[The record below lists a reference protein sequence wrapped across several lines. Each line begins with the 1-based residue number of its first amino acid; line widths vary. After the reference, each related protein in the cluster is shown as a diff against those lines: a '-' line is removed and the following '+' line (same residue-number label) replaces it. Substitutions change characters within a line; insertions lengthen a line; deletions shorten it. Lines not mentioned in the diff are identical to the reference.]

1 MNLSFFIAR
10 RYLVSKKSNNAINI
24 ISWISI
30 VAIAVT
36 TAALVV
42 ILSAMNGL
50 TSTVAELYQALEPD
64 IKISPVHAK
73 YFADDGALE
82 QKIRQVPGVRMIS
95 RTLQDNALIKL
106 DDRQTVVTVK
116 GVDDNFKS
124 INRFDSVVTEGTYR
138 LKYHGQNYAVF
149 GRGIAGRLGVNVN
162 DFITP
167 ITIYAPKRGRV
178 ESSNPEDAFNTV
190 VFSPAGIFS
199 LNDDFDFKYVLV
211 SLGAAQN
218 LLDCQS
224 QISSLEIAC
233 TDKDRIDD
241 VQEKLKA
248 LLGSDYDIKN
258 RFQLNDVLFKTLETE
273 KLWTF
278 IILAFI
284 LVIATFNII
293 GALTMLIIEK
303 KSDIKTF
310 YHLGGDTHFMRRI
323 FMQEGF
329 LITAVG
335 AGSGLLIGLL
345 VCFLQI
351 QFHLVKFDEQYV
363 IPYYPVKLQLNDF
376 LWILGVVMGIGFIA
390 ALYPVRVFTKN
401 DLVRD

>member
-50 TSTVAELYQALEPD
+50 TSTVAELYQAIEPD
-64 IKISPVHAK
+64 IKISPKQGK
-73 YFADDGALE
+73 YLLNDGILE
-82 QKIRQVPGVRMIS
+82 GKIRSVKGVKIIS
-95 RTLQDNALIKL
+95 HTLQENALIKL
-106 DDRQTVVTVK
+106 DSKQAVVTIK
-116 GVDDNFKS
+116 GVDEQFRN
-124 INRFDSVVTEGTYR
+124 INHFDTVVTEGIYR
-138 LKYHGQNYAVF
+138 LKYNGQNYAVF
-149 GRGIAGRLGVNVN
+149 GRGVAGRLGINVN
-162 DFITP
+162 DFISP
-167 ITIYAPKRGRV
+167 ITVYAPRRGKV
-178 ESSNPEDAFNTV
+178 ESLSPEDAFNTV
-190 VFSPAGIFS
+190 SFSPAGIFS

-211 SLGAAQN
+211 SLEAAQK
-218 LLDCQS
+218 LFDCEGRV
-224 QISSLEIAC
+224 SSFEVAC
-233 TDKDRIDD
+233 SEPKDIET
-241 VQEKLKA
+241 VQGRLKD
-248 LLGSDYDIKN
+248 LLGNGYEIKN

-284 LVIATFNII
+284 LIIATFNII
-293 GALTMLIIEK
+293 GALSMLIIEK
-303 KSDIKTF
+303 KNDIKTF
-310 YHLGGDTHFMRRI
+310 YHLGADNRFMQRI

-335 AGSGLLIGLL
+335 AGSGLLTGLL
-345 VCFLQI
+345 VCFLQM
-351 QFHLVKFDEQYV
+351 QFHFVKFDEQYV
-363 IPYYPVKLQLNDF
+363 IPYYPIELQFTDF
-376 LWILGVVMGIGFIA
+376 TWILGVVMGIGFLA

-401 DLVRD
+401 DLVHD